1 MTSPQDHRMTNAKGL
16 TRRRR
21 GLLGALAL
29 VAALVAAELLGGSSG
44 DANRPAPKLPGAV
57 LVPPRVTVS
66 GLRGRPAAI
75 NFWASWCEPC
85 RHEAPELERLARS
98 LGGQARLVGVDW
110 SDGLASARSFVR
122 EYGWSFPVLRDSSG
136 TVGERYGVVGLPTT
150 FILDSRGRIV
160 RTLQGPQTKASLRS
174 ALARG

>member
-1 MTSPQDHRMTNAKGL
+1 MIRRRVIGVI
-16 TRRRR
+16 RRRR

-29 VAALVAAELLGGSSG
+29 VVALVAAELLGGCSG
-44 DANRPAPKLPGAV
+44 DVTGPPHRYRAAV
-57 LVPPRVTVS
+57 LQPPKATLAT
-66 GLRGRPAAI
+66 LRGQPAAV

-98 LGGQARLVGVDW
+98 LDGRARLVGVDW
-110 SDGLASARSFVR
+110 SDGLASARSFLR

-136 TVGERYGVVGLPTT
+136 TVGVRYGVIGLPTT

-160 RTLQGPQTKASLRS
+160 STLRGPQTVQDLRQ
-174 ALARG
+174 AIGATR